1 MAGTQ
6 FAFGSPNV
14 RSVSPS
20 TTASH
25 PVKATPAFVDTIHL
39 AFRLS
44 WTPDALAAV
53 QRAAQIVSLR
63 RDPLAAWNPDI
74 DGPFTLGSRTYEP
87 PRARAR
93 WYDAVL
99 VSGDWT
105 ATVSTGVD
113 SRGRPMPHPPLRL
126 ELRSVYLHHLG
137 WHTAIQRAIDYA
149 AELGTIHQIT
159 VTRADLAC
167 DILTDAVTPDL
178 KEQGAFVSRARTA
191 TSHEVSITTETPLKT
206 HYSSRRFTGWTI
218 GSRGA
223 SAIHL
228 RIYDKLLEIASN
240 PAAAHIR
247 DVWKHYGLP
256 EPLPTDSKRIW
267 RIEYEIGREPLA
279 EFGYRDVSRWLTEG
293 WAPLWATLTHEWF
306 RVIDPT
312 TSTRPSRAKTAPWW
326 TTVQHAAT
334 DWQGDLATRD
344 PIPLRPVD
352 SRLLRQALG
361 CMTRWAAAAGVS
373 ADDLIEWLAT
383 DGRGRIRILLEEA
396 EARLSSEREAAIK
409 HWRPRTELDERI
421 RALIGARP
429 SIPRAAEPFADA

>member
-1 MAGTQ
+1 
-6 FAFGSPNV
+6 
-14 RSVSPS
+14 
-20 TTASH
+20 
-25 PVKATPAFVDTIHL
+25 
-39 AFRLS
+39 
-44 WTPDALAAV
+44 
-53 QRAAQIVSLR
+53 
-63 RDPLAAWNPDI
+63 
-74 DGPFTLGSRTYEP
+74 
-87 PRARAR
+87 
-93 WYDAVL
+93 
-99 VSGDWT
+99 
-105 ATVSTGVD
+105 
-113 SRGRPMPHPPLRL
+113 MPHPPLRL

-137 WHTAIQRAIDYA
+137 WRTAIQRAIDYA
-149 AELGTIHQIT
+149 ATLGTIHQIS

-167 DILTDAVTPDL
+167 DILTDAITADL
-178 KEQGAFVSRARTA
+178 KDRGAFVSRARTA
-191 TSHEVSITTETPLKT
+191 TSHEVTITTETPLKP
-206 HYSSRRFTGWTI
+206 HYSARRFTGWTI

-223 SAIHL
+223 GAIHL

-247 DVWKHYGLP
+247 DLWAHYGLP

-279 EFGYRDVSRWLTEG
+279 EFGYRDISRWLSEG
-293 WAPLWATLTHEWF
+293 WAPLWATLTHEWI

-373 ADDLIEWLAT
+373 ADDLIEWLTT
-383 DGRGRIRILLEEA
+383 DGRGRIRILLKEA
-396 EARLSSEREAAIK
+396 ESRLSKERDSAIPY
-409 HWRPRTELDERI
+409 WRPRTELEERI
-421 RALIGARP
+421 RALVGARP
-429 SIPRAAEPFADA
+429 SLPRAQNPFADA